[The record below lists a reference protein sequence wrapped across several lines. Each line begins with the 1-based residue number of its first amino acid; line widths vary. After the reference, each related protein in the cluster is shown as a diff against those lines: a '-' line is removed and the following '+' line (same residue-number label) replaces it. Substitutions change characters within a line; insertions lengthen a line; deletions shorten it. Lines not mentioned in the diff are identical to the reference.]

1 MVTQS
6 YVTLL
11 VWINIFQVIACEVD
25 VAAPLTAARAAGEPV
40 QVQNHKTTFVDGMG
54 GKSVF
59 PEMWSLISNLVDDT
73 ITLTVAEISDAVR
86 MLVERNHVVAEGA
99 GAAPLAAALKTK
111 DLTGNIVCVVS
122 GGNIDASVLSTILQ
136 GNIP

>member
-1 MVTQS
+1 M
-6 YVTLL
+6 
-11 VWINIFQVIACEVD
+11 
-25 VAAPLTAARAAGEPV
+25 TAARAAGEPV

-59 PEMWSLISNLVDDT
+59 PEMWSLISSLVDDT

-122 GGNIDASVLSTILQ
+122 GGNMDASVLSTILQ